1 MGGKWGEQAMRSC
14 VNMQL
19 AYYLGTIAE
28 SLCHIF
34 GMPSSKFNEIVA
46 AFSCQGNRARS
57 AVRMSRRSL
66 SSALLASS
74 TPVRV
79 EKEKKRERERVIR
92 APSSS
97 LALACLLRRCPAHKR
112 TASQPPKTPFIFP
125 SHPTKDSSRKS
136 GSVAQAMRHEI

>member
-1 MGGKWGEQAMRSC
+1 MRSC

-46 AFSCQGNRARS
+46 AFSCQGNRAKS
-57 AVRMSRRSL
+57 AVRMSRRCT
-66 SSALLASS
+66 ARD
-74 TPVRV
+74 TQR
-79 EKEKKRERERVIR
+79 EGEREIMGESEQAGESVIR

-97 LALACLLRRCPAHKR
+97 LALACLLRRCPIHKR
-112 TASQPPKTPFIFP
+112 TARWVLTATPAP
-125 SHPTKDSSRKS
+125 LLLSSSPLRATKVGQLHRQCGMKFELSS
-136 GSVAQAMRHEI
+136 AC

>member
-1 MGGKWGEQAMRSC
+1 MRSC

-79 EKEKKRERERVIR
+79 EREEERERESHQSAIIIFGTRLF
-92 APSSS
+92 AQALPSPQTH
-97 LALACLLRRCPAHKR
+97 CLP
-112 TASQPPKTPFIFP
+112 PPKPCSYSLHIPQKTQGAKVGQLHRQCGMKFEL
-125 SHPTKDSSRKS
+125 SS
-136 GSVAQAMRHEI
+136 AC

>member
-1 MGGKWGEQAMRSC
+1 MRSC

-46 AFSCQGNRARS
+46 AFSCQGNRAKS

-66 SSALLASS
+66 SSASLASS
-74 TPVRV
+74 APVKIV
-79 EKEKKRERERVIR
+79 RERERESHQSAIIIFGT
-92 APSSS
+92 
-97 LALACLLRRCPAHKR
+97 CL
-112 TASQPPKTPFIFP
+112 F
-125 SHPTKDSSRKS
+125 
-136 GSVAQAMRHEI
+136 AQALPYPQTHYPQTPSYSPQIPQKTQAAKVGQLHRQCGMKFELSSAC

>member
-79 EKEKKRERERVIR
+79 EREEERERESSERHHHLWHSLVCSGV
-92 APSSS
+92 AQPTNALPPS
-97 LALACLLRRCPAHKR
+97 PE
-112 TASQPPKTPFIFP
+112 TPFIFP

>member
-1 MGGKWGEQAMRSC
+1 MRSC

-46 AFSCQGNRARS
+46 AFSCQGNRAQS

-66 SSALLASS
+66 SSASLASS

-79 EKEKKRERERVIR
+79 DRQRERQRERLIR

-97 LALACLLRRCPAHKR
+97 LALACLLRRCPTHKR
-112 TASQPPKTPFIFP
+112 TASTPKPLHIPLT
-125 SHPTKDSSRKS
+125 SHKRLKPQKWVSCT
-136 GSVAQAMRHEI
+136 GNAA

>member
-79 EKEKKRERERVIR
+79 EREEERERESHQSAIIIFGTRLF
-92 APSSS
+92 AQALPSPQTH
-97 LALACLLRRCPAHKR
+97 CLP
-112 TASQPPKTPFIFP
+112 PPKTPFIFP

>member
-1 MGGKWGEQAMRSC
+1 MRSC

-46 AFSCQGNRARS
+46 AFSCQGNRAQS

-66 SSALLASS
+66 SSASLASS

-79 EKEKKRERERVIR
+79 ETERVDRERDRERD
-92 APSSS
+92 SSERHHHLWHLLVCS
-97 LALACLLRRCPAHKR
+97 GVAQPTNAL
-112 TASQPPKTPFIFP
+112 PPPPNPFIFP
-125 SHPTKDSSRKS
+125 LHPTKDSSRKS